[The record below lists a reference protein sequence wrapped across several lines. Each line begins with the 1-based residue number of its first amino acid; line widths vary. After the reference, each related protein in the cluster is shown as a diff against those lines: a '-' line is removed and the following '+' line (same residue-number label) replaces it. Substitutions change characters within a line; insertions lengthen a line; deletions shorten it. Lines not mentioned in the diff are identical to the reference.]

1 MRESSPAM
9 SYWLRWSIALCCAWL
24 GFAGGT
30 LAVGAQEDVAV
41 APPSVVVGEP
51 AGEPLTGAALDAETE
66 RIGSLV
72 RCPVCQG
79 LSVTDSP
86 APMALK
92 MKKQVRDLIADGYTE
107 RQILSY
113 FERSYGEFVL
123 LSPPLR
129 GMNWIVWLAPVFL
142 LIVGFAVVTWFFR
155 RSGASGHEPLSEA
168 GKAEAPPVDEV
179 DPYVL
184 EARRLA
190 YGDSEE
196 RAR

>member
-1 MRESSPAM
+1 MRESFRASDC
-9 SYWLRWSIALCCAWL
+9 LRWSVVLFCAWL
-24 GFAGGT
+24 GLAAGT
-30 LAVGAQEDVAV
+30 VSVRSQEDVAV

-51 AGEPLTGAALDAETE
+51 AGKPLSGAALDAETE

-92 MKKQVRDLIADGYTE
+92 MKRQVRDLIAEGYTE
-107 RQILSY
+107 PQILSY

-129 GMNWIVWLAPVFL
+129 GINWIVWLAPVFL
-142 LIVGFAVVTWFFR
+142 LGVGLAVVIWFLR
-155 RSGASGHEPLSEA
+155 RSGASGDETLSEE
-168 GKAEAPPVDEV
+168 GEAEAPTVGAV

-190 YGDSEE
+190 YGDGEE
-196 RAR
+196 TGQ

>member
-1 MRESSPAM
+1 MTFTASSC
-9 SYWLRWSIALCCAWL
+9 LRRGALLL
-24 GFAGGT
+24 GLCFALAGAT
-30 LAVGAQEDVAV
+30 LPTRAQDEIAV
-41 APPSVVVGEP
+41 APPSLVVGEP
-51 AGEPLTGAALDAETE
+51 AGRPLSGAALDAETE
-66 RIGSLV
+66 RIGSLI

-79 LSVTDSP
+79 LSLTDSP
-86 APMALK
+86 APMAVK
-92 MKKQVRDLIADGYTE
+92 MKRQVRDLISEGYTE

-129 GMNWIVWLAPVFL
+129 GINWVVWLAPGFL
-142 LIVGFAVVTWFFR
+142 LVVGLGVVAWFLR
-155 RSGASGHEPLSEA
+155 RSGAPDGESSGESGQPEEQPETA
-168 GKAEAPPVDEV
+168 V

-196 RAR
+196 TGR

>member
-1 MRESSPAM
+1 MRESFQTTSER
-9 SYWLRWSIALCCAWL
+9 LRWFIVLFCVWL
-24 GFAGGT
+24 GLAGGT
-30 LAVGAQEDVAV
+30 LSVKGQEDVAV
-41 APPSVVVGEP
+41 APPSVVVGDP

-92 MKKQVRDLIADGYTE
+92 MKRQVRDLIAEGYTE

-142 LIVGFAVVTWFFR
+142 LAVGLAVVTWFFR
-155 RSGASGHEPLSEA
+155 RSGASDDESLSEA
-168 GKAEAPPVDEV
+168 GAAEAAPVDAV

-190 YGDSEE
+190 YGDGEE
-196 RAR
+196 RGQ

>member
-1 MRESSPAM
+1 MRESFRAKSHC
-9 SYWLRWSIALCCAWL
+9 LRWPMVLFCAWVGL
-24 GFAGGT
+24 AGGT
-30 LAVGAQEDVAV
+30 LSGRAQGDIAV
-41 APPSVVVGEP
+41 APPSLVVGEP
-51 AGEPLTGAALDAETE
+51 AGEPLSGAGLDAETE

-92 MKKQVRDLIADGYTE
+92 MKQQVRDLIAEGYTE

-142 LIVGFAVVTWFFR
+142 LAVGLAVLTWFFR
-155 RSGASGHEPLSEA
+155 RSGASGDVPLPEAGESEA
-168 GKAEAPPVDEV
+168 SPANAV
-179 DPYVL
+179 DPYVR

-196 RAR
+196 TGR